1 MIIII
6 INNNNNNNPPRNLFE
21 NKLNMTQS
29 KRSRNDVVIALMYLS
44 DLRLSNVEISVAH
57 AASSVTEIA
66 PKSPGQ

>member
-66 PKSPGQ
+66 PKSPG